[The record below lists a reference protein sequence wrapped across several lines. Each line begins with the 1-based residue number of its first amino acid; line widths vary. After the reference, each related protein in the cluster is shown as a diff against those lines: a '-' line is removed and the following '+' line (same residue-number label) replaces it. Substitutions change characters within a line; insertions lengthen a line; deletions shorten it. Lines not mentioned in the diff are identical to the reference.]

1 MPIPTPKGWDWW
13 ACMLLPC
20 PLFFG
25 GLSLHM
31 HLGAIIKTT
40 LSIPLKGFP

>member
-20 PLFFG
+20 PMFVG
-25 GLSLHM
+25 GGITTHAF
-31 HLGAIIKTT
+31 GAIIKTT
-40 LSIPLKGFP
+40 QYIPLKGFP